1 MKKRCVVVYYI
12 GKMLLSKG
20 WKTNVS
26 FRDISTLSK
35 RKLLTYL
42 YLYIVESSDDEMS
55 TSEEIGESSTNK
67 QADDTRGQP
76 SWNLD
81 LNP

>member
-1 MKKRCVVVYYI
+1 
-12 GKMLLSKG
+12 MLLSKG

-35 RKLLTYL
+35 RELLTYL

-55 TSEEIGESSTNK
+55 TSEEIRESSTNK
-67 QADDTRGQP
+67 QADDTSGQP